1 MSRIMCVGLHFKA
14 VPVAYKFNIILNCNQ
29 QCCTTEEDEESVSY
43 HNISGTKC
51 VYSNC
56 NTEES
61 FTMLYKSYNSREGLC
76 VGRLG

>member
-1 MSRIMCVGLHFKA
+1 MCVGLHFKA